1 MHINGE
7 WTKLLQTLLTYN
19 EIILKRNHSNRP
31 QPNNRI
37 YESFGIFCPS
47 DRLECIDLLRGE
59 DILIDWMLPLYLNFT
74 HVAIMEQI
82 EAFYQ
87 TIGTVE
93 NLIGDIY
100 VCDEP
105 PGESEDGSLKESEV
119 EMRPLALE
127 NVKAIHDLYPASEI
141 ECLEVFEKLVTSLP
155 GFGIFCVE
163 TGTLAAWMVQSY
175 YGAMCSMQTRPE
187 YRRKGYGMQL
197 ARALTNLVLKR
208 GYRPFVV
215 IRPEND
221 ASKSL
226 YIKLGFRKAFST
238 IRAIMKPYAKPF
250 NGDGGYQLVGEK
262 TENGEE
268 EEVKAWSVKTGN
280 GIKSSN
286 IQD

>member
-1 MHINGE
+1 M
-7 WTKLLQTLLTYN
+7 
-19 EIILKRNHSNRP
+19 
-31 QPNNRI
+31 
-37 YESFGIFCPS
+37 
-47 DRLECIDLLRGE
+47 RGE
-59 DILIDWMLPLYLNFT
+59 DVLIDWMEPLYLNFT

-105 PGESEDGSLKESEV
+105 PGESDDIPLKESEV
-119 EMRPLALE
+119 EMRPLALD

-163 TGTLAAWMVQSY
+163 TGNLAAWMVQSY

-187 YRRKGYGMQL
+187 YRRKGYGSHL
-197 ARALTNLVLKR
+197 ARALTNQVLKR

-238 IRAIMKPYAKPF
+238 IRAILKPHSKPI
-250 NGDGGYQLVGEK
+250 NGKEAR
-262 TENGEE
+262 ENGGDYLEE
-268 EEVKAWSVKTGN
+268 IDVEVYQRREAEEDVVDK
-280 GIKSSN
+280 
-286 IQD
+286 

>member
-1 MHINGE
+1 M
-7 WTKLLQTLLTYN
+7 
-19 EIILKRNHSNRP
+19 

-47 DRLECIDLLRGE
+47 DRLECIDQLRSE
-59 DILIDWMLPLYLNFT
+59 TVLVDWTAPLYLNFT
-74 HVAIMEQI
+74 HVAIMERI

-87 TIGTVE
+87 DSIGAVD

-100 VCDEP
+100 TCDEP
-105 PGESEDGSLKESEV
+105 PGEQDDALPLPADV
-119 EMRPLALE
+119 EMRQLALE

-141 ECLEVFEKLVTSLP
+141 ECLEVFEKLAKSLP
-155 GFGIFCVE
+155 GFGIFCLE
-163 TGTLAAWMVQSY
+163 TGNLAAWMVQSY

-187 YRRKGYGMQL
+187 YRRKGYGIHL
-197 ARALTNLVLKR
+197 ARALTVLVLKR

-238 IRAIMKPYAKPF
+238 IRAILKPHSKPV
-250 NGDGGYQLVGEK
+250 NGDEAR
-262 TENGEE
+262 ENGGDHVPVYQQKDEE
-268 EEVKAWSVKTGN
+268 EEEDDGVEK
-280 GIKSSN
+280 
-286 IQD
+286 

>member
-1 MHINGE
+1 
-7 WTKLLQTLLTYN
+7 
-19 EIILKRNHSNRP
+19 
-31 QPNNRI
+31 
-37 YESFGIFCPS
+37 
-47 DRLECIDLLRGE
+47 
-59 DILIDWMLPLYLNFT
+59 MLPLYLNFT